1 MPYRPQS
8 NRRLARRRDTRQRFD
23 RLVEAALAEIPERF
37 RPYLE
42 RVAIVVED
50 WPDEQDLA
58 EMGIPPDDTI
68 FGLHRGPPVGYYDG
82 MTAPSVITIYR
93 GPIEEAC
100 ETDAEIRREVRT
112 TVLHEIGHFFGM
124 NEDDLARLGL
134 A

>member
-1 MPYRPQS
+1 MPYRPPR
-8 NRRLARRRDTRQRFD
+8 NRRLGHRRDARQRFD
-23 RLVEAALAEIPERF
+23 RLVEEALAEIPERF

-58 EMGIPPDDTI
+58 AMGIPPDDTI
-68 FGLHRGPPVGYYDG
+68 FGLHRGPPVGYSDG
-82 MTAPSVITIYR
+82 MTAPSIIAIYR

-112 TVLHEIGHFFGM
+112 TVLHEVGHFFGM
-124 NEDDLARLGL
+124 SEEDLARLGL